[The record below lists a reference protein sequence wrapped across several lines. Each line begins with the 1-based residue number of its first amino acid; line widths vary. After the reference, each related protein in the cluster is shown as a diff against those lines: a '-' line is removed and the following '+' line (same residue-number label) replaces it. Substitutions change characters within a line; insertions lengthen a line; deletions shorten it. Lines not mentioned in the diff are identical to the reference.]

1 MEQVGKYVS
10 KPFKTAKQMTDFEKE
25 LTECSDLFWKKNK
38 DYGTSWRSLRMPSIT
53 GQMLIKSE
61 SIRNIQNVPQYDYD
75 GAVLVLKD
83 NFTAL
88 VNYSVIALM
97 QLELGPAK
105 GYDYA
110 LPEKVLIGLHS
121 EIIAE
126 AKELHIQKDN
136 DYNGVWRCLSVG
148 TIADIIL
155 MKLLRIKQIEEN
167 KGTVIVSEGV
177 KGGYQDILNYAVFAL
192 IKLKINDLD
201 GF

>member
-1 MEQVGKYVS
+1 
-10 KPFKTAKQMTDFEKE
+10 MTDFEKE
-25 LTECSDLFWKKNK
+25 LSDCSELFFKKFK

-61 SIRNIQNVPQYDYD
+61 SIRNIQNAGYIVKNYDNTNVYTAEYQPVSGD
-75 GAVLVLKD
+75 LKD

-88 VNYSVIALM
+88 INYSVIALM
-97 QLELGPAK
+97 QLELGMPK
-105 GYDYA
+105 DYDYT
-110 LPEKVLIGLHS
+110 LPEKVLTGLHS
-121 EIIAE
+121 EIITE

-136 DYNGVWRCLSVG
+136 DYAGVWRCLSIS

-167 KGTVIVSEGV
+167 NGTVIASEGV

>member
-1 MEQVGKYVS
+1 
-10 KPFKTAKQMTDFEKE
+10 MTNFEKE
-25 LTECSDLFWKKNK
+25 LNDCSELFFKKFK

-61 SIRNIQNVPQYDYD
+61 SIRNIQNAGYIVKNYDNTNVYTAEYQSVSGD
-75 GAVLVLKD
+75 LKD

-88 VNYSVIALM
+88 VNYSVISLM

-105 GYDYA
+105 DYDYA
-110 LPEKVLIGLHS
+110 LPEKVLTGLHS
-121 EIIAE
+121 EIITE
-126 AKELHIQKDN
+126 AKELHTQKN
-136 DYNGVWRCLSVG
+136 GDYAGVWRCLSIG

-167 KGTVIVSEGV
+167 NGTVIASEGV